1 MALDFSGQNLRGRNF
16 KGRQDLA
23 GANFSYADIRGANFT
38 NANLTGANFSH
49 AKAGLQRRWAI
60 LLVFVSCLLSGLSGF
75 VWSLNG
81 YLVSLIF
88 NQSSLHNQIVGWT
101 TLILL
106 IAFFLT
112 TIHQGVGTLAG
123 AVAFVIAGA
132 VVFATAVGTAVV
144 LVGVSGEGISGSV
157 AGSGAGALALAFA
170 VAGSVVGSG
179 ALAGAFAIAK
189 TGAALFAGSFA
200 IAGTGAVF
208 LAIFGVLT
216 FLGGADFNIRIS
228 VTNAAGALVL
238 DGSGILLSI
247 YISWRA
253 MKGDEKYSL
262 VHNLAIAFAA
272 TGGTSF
278 RGADLTNADFTQA
291 TLKSTDFRNT
301 ILICS
306 RWHQAKMLD
315 RVRPGSTYLQN
326 SQVRQLLV
334 TGQGQ
339 DNNFDREY
347 LRGINLQKANLA
359 DASFIGADLS
369 EANLQDADLSRAKLK
384 QTQLDDTDLTGA
396 TLTGAYIED
405 WGITNTTKLHGVRC
419 EYVFMRLP
427 TKEDPDPLRK
437 PDNKQE
443 IFADGDFAD
452 FIKPIFDTLDLY
464 HNQGVDPRAV
474 AIAFK
479 NLAQNHPEAELEIVA
494 MEKRGDDKI
503 LLRAKTAAGSD
514 KSQLSAEYFDDY
526 NQLKALSQS
535 QQLLLVEKDKRIISL
550 ENMVDT
556 ALKQPKF
563 YTQGDTNMSDISG
576 INIEGSSNVSGIAGN
591 NSIANLGTIS
601 GNVSIAL
608 NQLPDSTDAEK
619 PGIKELLSQLQDAII
634 QSTYLSEE
642 DKAEA
647 LEQVNSLAEAG
658 KSPQEPTKQKT
669 AKTAITMLKGI
680 FPGLPAIASLV
691 EAGNK
696 LLPAIAKLFGL
707 G

>member
-38 NANLTGANFSH
+38 NANLTGANFSY

-60 LLVFVSCLLSGLSGF
+60 FLVLVSWVLSGF
-75 VWSLNG
+75 SGLTWVVNG
-81 YLVSLIF
+81 YIVSKIFDPYTLDHKIGRCTILIVLIPFSLVT
-88 NQSSLHNQIVGWT
+88 VG
-101 TLILL
+101 L
-106 IAFFLT
+106 
-112 TIHQGVGTLAG
+112 GV
-123 AVAFVIAGA
+123 
-132 VVFATAVGTAVV
+132 
-144 LVGVSGEGISGSV
+144 VSGL
-157 AGSGAGALALAFA
+157 GALALALALALAFI
-170 VAGSVVGSG
+170 VVGSFTG
-179 ALAGAFAIAK
+179 VFYEAFTDAFTGVSSGAFAG
-189 TGAALFAGSFA
+189 GAA
-200 IAGTGAVF
+200 F
-208 LAIFGVLT
+208 LL
-216 FLGGADFNIRIS
+216 
-228 VTNAAGALVL
+228 AGALVVAFAL
-238 DGSGILLSI
+238 AGVLSLVLSAAFALALTVALAFVGAGAGAGAGAAAVAAAGMLLSI
-247 YISWRA
+247 YIAWRA
-253 MKGDEKYSL
+253 MKGDEKHSL
-262 VHNLAIAFAA
+262 VRNIAIAFAA
-272 TGGTSF
+272 IGGTSF

-291 TLKSTDFRNT
+291 TLKSTDLRNT

-326 SQVRQLLV
+326 SQIRQLLV

-339 DNNFDREY
+339 DTNFDREN
-347 LRGINLQKANLA
+347 LRGINLKAANLA
-359 DASFIGADLS
+359 DTSFIGADLS

-384 QTQLDDTDLTGA
+384 QTQLDATDLTGA

-405 WGITNTTKLHGVRC
+405 WGITRETKLHGVRC

-437 PDNKQE
+437 PDNKRE
-443 IFADGDFAD
+443 VFEDGDFAD

-464 HNQGVDPRAV
+464 HNQGVVPRAV

-479 NLAQNHPEAELEIVA
+479 TLAENHPEAELEIVA

-526 NQLKALSQS
+526 NQVKALSQS

-563 YTQGDTNMSDISG
+563 YTQGDTIMSDISG
-576 INIEGSSNVSGIAGN
+576 ISIQGSSNVSGIAGGG
-591 NSIANLGTIS
+591 SVANLGTIS

-608 NQLPDSTDAEK
+608 NELPDSPDAEK
-619 PGIKELLSQLQDAII
+619 PGIKELLTQLHEAISQSSDLPE
-634 QSTYLSEE
+634 T
-642 DKAEA
+642 DKADALLQVEA
-647 LEQVNSLAEAG
+647 LAEAA
-658 KSPQEPTKQKT
+658 KNPQESTKQKT
-669 AKTAITMLKGI
+669 AKNAIIMLKGL
-680 FPGLPAIASLV
+680 FSGLPAIASLV
-691 EAGNK
+691 EATNK
-696 LLPAIAKLFGL
+696 LLPAISKLFGL

>member
-1 MALDFSGQNLRGRNF
+1 MALDFSGENLRGRNF
-16 KGRQDLA
+16 KGQDLA
-23 GANFSYADIRGANFT
+23 GANFSYADIRGANFA

-60 LLVFVSCLLSGLSGF
+60 GLVIISFLLSGLSGF
-75 VWSLNG
+75 LWAING
-81 YLVSLIF
+81 YLVSSIFSSYSDSQMASRVALI
-88 NQSSLHNQIVGWT
+88 
-101 TLILL
+101 TLIVFFVITIRQGI
-106 IAFFLT
+106 IAGL
-112 TIHQGVGTLAG
+112 G
-123 AVAFVIAGA
+123 AVAF
-132 VVFATAVGTAVV
+132 
-144 LVGVSGEGISGSV
+144 
-157 AGSGAGALALAFA
+157 A
-170 VAGSVVGSG
+170 VAF
-179 ALAGAFAIAK
+179 AGAFAFAVGFAITLAV
-189 TGAALFAGSFA
+189 AFAGTLF
-200 IAGTGAVF
+200 
-208 LAIFGVLT
+208 
-216 FLGGADFNIRIS
+216 
-228 VTNAAGALVL
+228 
-238 DGSGILLSI
+238 SI

-253 MKGDEKYSL
+253 MKGDQKHSL
-262 VHNLAIAFAA
+262 IRNIAIAFAA

-278 RGADLTNADFTQA
+278 RGANLTNADFTQA
-291 TLKSTDFRNT
+291 TLKSTDLRNT

-315 RVRPGSTYLQN
+315 RVRPGKTYLEN
-326 SQVRQLLV
+326 AQVRQLLI

-339 DNNFDREY
+339 DKNFNREN
-347 LRGINLQKANLA
+347 LRGINLQSANLA
-359 DASFIGADLS
+359 DASFISTDLS

-384 QTQLDDTDLTGA
+384 QTQLDGTDLTGA

-419 EYVFMRLP
+419 EYIFMRLP

-437 PDNKQE
+437 PDNKRE
-443 IFADGDFAD
+443 VFADGDFAD

-464 HNQGVDPRAV
+464 HNQGVDPRAI

-479 NLAQNHPEAELEIVA
+479 NLAEKHPEAELEIVA

-535 QQLLLVEKDKRIISL
+535 QQLLLVEKDQRIISL

-576 INIEGSSNVSGIAGN
+576 INIQGSSNVSGIAGN

-608 NQLPDSTDAEK
+608 NELPDATDAEK
-619 PGIKELLSQLQDAII
+619 PGIKELLSQLQDAIV

-647 LEQVNSLAEAG
+647 LEQVNTLAEAG
-658 KSPQEPTKQKT
+658 KSPQESTKQKT

-680 FPGLPAIASLV
+680 FTGLPAVASLV

-696 LLPAIAKLFGL
+696 LLPAISKLFGL

>member
-16 KGRQDLA
+16 KGRQDLV

-38 NANLTGANFSH
+38 NANLRGTNFSH
-49 AKAGLQRRWAI
+49 TKAGLQRRWAI
-60 LLVFVSCLLSGLSGF
+60 FLVFVSLLLSGLSGCL
-75 VWSLNG
+75 WSVNG

-88 NQSSLHNQIVGWT
+88 DTSSLENQIRGWT
-101 TLILL
+101 ALVVL
-106 IAFFLT
+106 IAFFFV
-112 TIHQGVGTLAG
+112 TICQGAVAGAG
-123 AVAFVIAGA
+123 AVAVAGA
-132 VVFATAVGTAVV
+132 LAVAVAVAGALTSGGTRVGTGALAGAGAGALAVAV
-144 LVGVSGEGISGSV
+144 
-157 AGSGAGALALAFA
+157 AGALALAG
-170 VAGSVVGSG
+170 AGSR
-179 ALAGAFAIAK
+179 ARTLA
-189 TGAALFAGSFA
+189 
-200 IAGTGAVF
+200 V
-208 LAIFGVLT
+208 
-216 FLGGADFNIRIS
+216 
-228 VTNAAGALVL
+228 AGALVL
-238 DGSGILLSI
+238 TVALAIAKIGTVAGALAVAGTLVSI

-253 MKGDEKYSL
+253 IKGDQKHSL
-262 VHNLAIAFAA
+262 IRNIAIAFAA

-291 TLKSTDFRNT
+291 TLKSTDLRNT

-339 DNNFDREY
+339 DKNFYREN
-347 LRGINLQKANLA
+347 LRGINLQSANLA

-384 QTQLDDTDLTGA
+384 QTQLNATDLTGA

-443 IFADGDFAD
+443 VFADGDFAD
-452 FIKPIFDTLDLY
+452 FIKPIFDTLNLY
-464 HNQGVDPRAV
+464 HNQGIDPRAV

-479 NLAQNHPEAELEIVA
+479 NLAENHPEAQLEIVA
-494 MEKRGDDKI
+494 MEKRGEDKI

-535 QQLLLVEKDKRIISL
+535 QQLLLVERDSYISDLKNMII
-550 ENMVDT
+550 T
-556 ALKQPKF
+556 ALGQPKS
-563 YTQGDTNMSDISG
+563 YTQGNTIMSDISG
-576 INIEGSSNVSGIAGN
+576 INIQGSSNVSGIAGN
-591 NSIANLGTIS
+591 NSVANLGTIS

-608 NQLPDSTDAEK
+608 NQLPDATDADK
-619 PGIKELLSQLQDAII
+619 PGIKELLTQLQEII
-634 QSTYLSEE
+634 SQSADLPET
-642 DKAEA
+642 DKADALIQVEA
-647 LEQVNSLAEAG
+647 LAEAG
-658 KSPQEPTKQKT
+658 TNPQESTNQKT
-669 AKTAITMLKGI
+669 AKNAITMLKGI
-680 FPGLPAIASLV
+680 FSGLPAVASLV
-691 EAGNK
+691 ESTNN

>member
-1 MALDFSGQNLRGRNF
+1 MALDNSGQNLRGRNF
-16 KGRQDLA
+16 KGQDLA

-38 NANLTGANFSH
+38 NANLTGANFSY

-60 LLVFVSCLLSGLSGF
+60 GLVIISFLLSGLSGF
-75 VWSLNG
+75 LWAING
-81 YLVSLIF
+81 SLVSLIF
-88 NQSSLHNQIVGWT
+88 DTSSLKEQISGWAA
-101 TLILL
+101 LIVL
-106 IAFFLT
+106 IAFFFVT
-112 TIHQGVGTLAG
+112 TRQG
-123 AVAFVIAGA
+123 IATG
-132 VVFATAVGTAVV
+132 
-144 LVGVSGEGISGSV
+144 L
-157 AGSGAGALALAFA
+157 GAGALA
-170 VAGSVVGSG
+170 V
-179 ALAGAFAIAK
+179 ALAGA
-189 TGAALFAGSFA
+189 
-200 IAGTGAVF
+200 GAV
-208 LAIFGVLT
+208 
-216 FLGGADFNIRIS
+216 
-228 VTNAAGALVL
+228 AGAVA
-238 DGSGILLSI
+238 GAFLSI

-253 MKGDEKYSL
+253 IKGDQKHSL
-262 VHNLAIAFAA
+262 VRNIATAFAA

-278 RGADLTNADFTQA
+278 RGANLTNADFTQA
-291 TLKSTDFRNT
+291 TLKSTDLRNT

-339 DNNFDREY
+339 DKNFYREN

-384 QTQLDDTDLTGA
+384 QTQLDGTDLTGA

-427 TKEDPDPLRK
+427 TKEDPNPLRK

-443 IFADGDFAD
+443 VFADGDFAN

-464 HNQGVDPRAV
+464 HNQGVDPRAI

-479 NLAQNHPEAELEIVA
+479 NLAENHPEAELEIVA
-494 MEKRGDDKI
+494 MEKRGNDKI

-535 QQLLLVEKDKRIISL
+535 QQLLLIEKDKRIISL

-608 NQLPDSTDAEK
+608 NQLPDATDAEK

-634 QSTYLSEE
+634 QSTYLPEE
-642 DKAEA
+642 EKAEA
-647 LEQVNSLAEAG
+647 LEQVKALAEAG
-658 KSPQEPTKQKT
+658 KNPQESTKQKT

-680 FPGLPAIASLV
+680 FTGLPAVASLV

-707 G
+707 A

>member
-1 MALDFSGQNLRGRNF
+1 MALDFSSQNLRGRNF
-16 KGRQDLA
+16 KGRKDLA

-38 NANLTGANFSH
+38 NTNLIGANFSH
-49 AKAGLQRRWAI
+49 AKAGLQRRWVI
-60 LLVFVSCLLSGLSGF
+60 GLVIISFLLSGLSGF
-75 VWSLNG
+75 LWAVNG
-81 YLVSLIF
+81 FFVSLIF
-88 NQSSLHNQIVGWT
+88 SSSSEKQIAGWVA
-101 TLILL
+101 LITL
-106 IAFFLT
+106 IAFFFI
-112 TIHQGVGTLAG
+112 TILQGIIAGLG
-123 AVAFVIAGA
+123 AVAFTVA
-132 VVFATAVGTAVV
+132 VAFAVAVAFVV
-144 LVGVSGEGISGSV
+144 
-157 AGSGAGALALAFA
+157 AGAGAGTVAFAFAGAGAFA
-170 VAGSVVGSG
+170 VAGAV
-179 ALAGAFAIAK
+179 AGAVAVAV
-189 TGAALFAGSFA
+189 
-200 IAGTGAVF
+200 AGTGAVAF
-208 LAIFGVLT
+208 AV
-216 FLGGADFNIRIS
+216 A
-228 VTNAAGALVL
+228 VAVAGAGAFAVAVAGAGMLFSL
-238 DGSGILLSI
+238 

-253 MKGDEKYSL
+253 MKGDQKHSL
-262 VHNLAIAFAA
+262 IRNIAIAFAA

-306 RWHQAKMLD
+306 SWHQAKMLN
-315 RVRPGSTYLQN
+315 RVRPGLTYLRN
-326 SQVRQLLV
+326 SQIRELLV

-339 DNNFDREY
+339 DKNFDREN

-384 QTQLDDTDLTGA
+384 QTQLDGTDLTGA
-396 TLTGAYIED
+396 TLTGAFIED

-443 IFADGDFAD
+443 VFADGDFAD

-479 NLAQNHPEAELEIVA
+479 NLAENHPEAELEIVA
-494 MEKRGDDKI
+494 MEKRGEDKI

-514 KSQLSAEYFDDY
+514 KSQLSAEYFDNY

-576 INIEGSSNVSGIAGN
+576 INIQGSSNVSGIAGN

-608 NQLPDSTDAEK
+608 NQLPDATDAEK

-680 FPGLPAIASLV
+680 FTGLPAIASLV

>member
-1 MALDFSGQNLRGRNF
+1 
-16 KGRQDLA
+16 
-23 GANFSYADIRGANFT
+23 
-38 NANLTGANFSH
+38 
-49 AKAGLQRRWAI
+49 
-60 LLVFVSCLLSGLSGF
+60 
-75 VWSLNG
+75 
-81 YLVSLIF
+81 
-88 NQSSLHNQIVGWT
+88 
-101 TLILL
+101 
-106 IAFFLT
+106 
-112 TIHQGVGTLAG
+112 
-123 AVAFVIAGA
+123 
-132 VVFATAVGTAVV
+132 
-144 LVGVSGEGISGSV
+144 
-157 AGSGAGALALAFA
+157 
-170 VAGSVVGSG
+170 
-179 ALAGAFAIAK
+179 
-189 TGAALFAGSFA
+189 
-200 IAGTGAVF
+200 
-208 LAIFGVLT
+208 
-216 FLGGADFNIRIS
+216 
-228 VTNAAGALVL
+228 
-238 DGSGILLSI
+238 
-247 YISWRA
+247 

-262 VHNLAIAFAA
+262 IRNIAVTFAA

-278 RGADLTNADFTQA
+278 RYADLTGADFTQA
-291 TLKSTDFRNT
+291 TLKNTDLRNT
-301 ILICS
+301 ILICTH
-306 RWHQAKMLD
+306 WHQAKMLD
-315 RVRPGSTYLQN
+315 RVRPGLTYLQN

-339 DNNFDREY
+339 DKNFDRQN
-347 LRGINLQKANLA
+347 LRGINLKKANLA
-359 DASFIGADLS
+359 DTSFIGADLS

-384 QTQLDDTDLTGA
+384 QIQLDGTDLTGV

-419 EYVFMRLP
+419 EYVYMRVP
-427 TKEDPDPLRK
+427 TKENPDPLRK
-437 PDNKQE
+437 PDNNKE
-443 IFADGDFAD
+443 VFADGDFAD

-479 NLAQNHPEAELEIVA
+479 NLAENHPEAELEIVA

-514 KSQLSAEYFDDY
+514 KSQLSTEYFDDY

-563 YTQGDTNMSDISG
+563 YTQGDTNMSNISG

-591 NSIANLGTIS
+591 NSVANLGTIS

-608 NQLPDSTDAEK
+608 TQLPDSPDAEK

-634 QSTYLSEE
+634 QSTYLPEE
-642 DKAEA
+642 EKAEA
-647 LEQVNSLAEAG
+647 LEQVKTLAEAG
-658 KSPQEPTKQKT
+658 KNPQESTKQKT

-680 FPGLPAIASLV
+680 FTGLPAVASLV

>member
-16 KGRQDLA
+16 KGQDLA

-49 AKAGLQRRWAI
+49 AKGGLQRRWAI
-60 LLVFVSCLLSGLSGF
+60 SAVLVIALLVLSALSKS
-75 VWSLNG
+75 V
-81 YLVSLIF
+81 
-88 NQSSLHNQIVGWT
+88 IVA
-101 TLILL
+101 LL
-106 IAFFLT
+106 IATLVFISVARVASRYNWAVALT
-112 TIHQGVGTLAG
+112 ANLVLTIAGFIAFVLALIISAIVTGSISILFDVVFAG
-123 AVAFVIAGA
+123 AVP
-132 VVFATAVGTAVV
+132 VV
-144 LVGVSGEGISGSV
+144 LAFLGFIY
-157 AGSGAGALALAFA
+157 LAI
-170 VAGSVVGSG
+170 VGSRG
-179 ALAGAFAIAK
+179 AIISTARANIEAGIVPFFIAIADECLK
-189 TGAALFAGSFA
+189 TA
-200 IAGTGAVF
+200 I
-208 LAIFGVLT
+208 
-216 FLGGADFNIRIS
+216 
-228 VTNAAGALVL
+228 TN
-238 DGSGILLSI
+238 
-247 YISWRA
+247 
-253 MKGDEKYSL
+253 
-262 VHNLAIAFAA
+262 

-278 RGADLTNADFTQA
+278 GKADLTNANFTAA
-291 TLKSTDFRNT
+291 TLKNTNFRYANVTNT
-301 ILICS
+301 C
-306 RWHQAKMLD
+306 WFQAKKLD
-315 RVRPGSTYLQN
+315 RARVSATYLEK
-326 SQVRQLLV
+326 SQVRKLV
-334 TGQGQ
+334 ITGQGQ
-339 DNNFDREY
+339 NKNFERQN
-347 LRGINLQKANLA
+347 LRGINLKKANLA

-384 QTQLDDTDLTGA
+384 QTQLDGTDLTGA

-479 NLAQNHPEAELEIVA
+479 NLAENHPEAELEIVA

-503 LLRAKTAAGSD
+503 LLRARTAAGSD

-535 QQLLLVEKDKRIISL
+535 QQLLLVEKDQRIISL

-556 ALKQPKF
+556 ALQQPKF

-608 NQLPDSTDAEK
+608 NQLPDATDAEK

-642 DKAEA
+642 DKTEA

-658 KSPQEPTKQKT
+658 KNPQESTKQKT

-680 FPGLPAIASLV
+680 FTGLPAVASLV
-691 EAGNK
+691 EATNK

>member
-16 KGRQDLA
+16 KGRKDLV

-38 NANLTGANFSH
+38 NVNLRKANFSH
-49 AKAGLQRRWAI
+49 AKAGLQEPWKIAYLALI
-60 LLVFVSCLLSGLSGF
+60 SLLFLVLSGF
-75 VWSLNG
+75 FS
-81 YLVSLIF
+81 YLTDYFLPLTF
-88 NQSSLHNQIVGWT
+88 KASSLEKQIASCT

-106 IAFFLT
+106 IAFFLS
-112 TIHQGVGTLAG
+112 TILQGVGAGLEAFAFAFTGTVAVAASVRGGTVAAFTGAAVVGLTVAVVIILAVAFAG
-123 AVAFVIAGA
+123 AVAAFSETVAATGAIVVIVALA
-132 VVFATAVGTAVV
+132 SPVAISFARF
-144 LVGVSGEGISGSV
+144 
-157 AGSGAGALALAFA
+157 GSGKIIVVIVIIIAALALAFA
-170 VAGSVVGSG
+170 VA
-179 ALAGAFAIAK
+179 
-189 TGAALFAGSFA
+189 LF
-200 IAGTGAVF
+200 
-208 LAIFGVLT
+208 
-216 FLGGADFNIRIS
+216 
-228 VTNAAGALVL
+228 
-238 DGSGILLSI
+238 SI
-247 YISWRA
+247 YIGWRA
-253 MKGDEKYSL
+253 MKGDEKYAL
-262 VHNLAIAFAA
+262 IRNIALTFAA
-272 TGGTSF
+272 IEGTSF
-278 RGADLTNADFTQA
+278 CGANLTNADFTAA

-301 ILICS
+301 ILINTC
-306 RWHQAKMLD
+306 WHQAKMLD

-326 SQVRQLLV
+326 LQVRQLLV
-334 TGQGQ
+334 TGEGQ
-339 DNNFDREY
+339 DKNFYREN
-347 LRGINLQKANLA
+347 LRGINLQSANLA

-384 QTQLDDTDLTGA
+384 QTQLDGTDLTGA
-396 TLTGAYIED
+396 TLTSAYIED

-419 EYVFMRLP
+419 EYIFMRLP

-443 IFADGDFAD
+443 VFADGDFAN

-479 NLAQNHPEAELEIVA
+479 NLAENHPEAQLEIVA
-494 MEKRGDDKI
+494 MEKRGEDKI

-563 YTQGDTNMSDISG
+563 YTQGDTNVSDISG
-576 INIEGSSNVSGIAGN
+576 INIEGSSNVSGIAGGG
-591 NSIANLGTIS
+591 SVANLGTIS

-608 NQLPDSTDAEK
+608 NQLPDSPDVEK

-642 DKAEA
+642 DKTEA
-647 LEQVNSLAEAG
+647 LEQVQALAEAG
-658 KSPQEPTKQKT
+658 KNPQESTKQKT

-680 FPGLPAIASLV
+680 FTGLPAIASLV

>member
-16 KGRQDLA
+16 KGRKDLA

-49 AKAGLQRRWAI
+49 AKAGLQRRWVI
-60 LLVFVSCLLSGLSGF
+60 FPVLLSWLFSGF
-75 VWSLNG
+75 AGFYLFLCG

-88 NQSSLHNQIVGWT
+88 DAAKLRNQICGWT
-101 TLILL
+101 TLIVL
-106 IAFFLT
+106 IAFFSSM
-112 TIHQGVGTLAG
+112 IYQGVRTSSQEVDLILKLFLVLAFPLAIPFAYAGIFAICCGIAGVFAFAFAFVGVFTLAFLTAG
-123 AVAFVIAGA
+123 SRALIVVTAVAV
-132 VVFATAVGTAVV
+132 TVV
-144 LVGVSGEGISGSV
+144 LLNIYVG
-157 AGSGAGALALAFA
+157 
-170 VAGSVVGSG
+170 
-179 ALAGAFAIAK
+179 
-189 TGAALFAGSFA
+189 
-200 IAGTGAVF
+200 
-208 LAIFGVLT
+208 
-216 FLGGADFNIRIS
+216 
-228 VTNAAGALVL
+228 
-238 DGSGILLSI
+238 
-247 YISWRA
+247 WRA
-253 MKGDEKYSL
+253 MKGDEKYSS
-262 VHNLAIAFAA
+262 VRNIAIAFAA

-278 RGADLTNADFTQA
+278 RGTNLTNANFTQA
-291 TLKSTDFRNT
+291 TLKSTDFRKAILTNT
-301 ILICS
+301 

-315 RVRPGSTYLQN
+315 RVRPGSTYLQT

-339 DNNFDREY
+339 DKNFEREN
-347 LRGINLQKANLA
+347 LRDINLQAANLA
-359 DASFIGADLS
+359 DTSFIAADLS

-384 QTQLDDTDLTGA
+384 QTQLDGTDLTGA

-405 WGITNTTKLHGVRC
+405 WGITNTTKLHGVKC

-443 IFADGDFAD
+443 VFADGDFAD

-464 HNQGVDPRAV
+464 HNQGVDPRAI

-479 NLAQNHPEAELEIVA
+479 NLAENHPEAELEIVA

-503 LLRAKTAAGSD
+503 LLRAKTAVGSD

-526 NQLKALSQS
+526 NQVKALSQS

-563 YTQGDTNMSDISG
+563 YTQGDTIMSDISG
-576 INIEGSSNVSGIAGN
+576 INIQGSSNVSGIAGGG
-591 NSIANLGTIS
+591 SVANLGTIS

-608 NQLPDSTDAEK
+608 NQLPDSPEADK
-619 PGIKELLSQLQDAII
+619 PGIKELLTQLHEAISQSSDLPE
-634 QSTYLSEE
+634 T
-642 DKAEA
+642 DKADALLQVEA
-647 LEQVNSLAEAG
+647 LAEAA
-658 KSPQEPTKQKT
+658 KNPQESTKQKT
-669 AKTAITMLKGI
+669 AKNAIIMLKGL
-680 FPGLPAIASLV
+680 FSGLPAIATLV
-691 EAGNK
+691 EATNK
-696 LLPAIAKLFGL
+696 LLPAISKLFGL

>member
-16 KGRQDLA
+16 KGQDLA

-38 NANLTGANFSH
+38 NANLTGANFSY

-60 LLVFVSCLLSGLSGF
+60 FLVLVSWLLSGLSGLLWA
-75 VWSLNG
+75 VNG

-88 NQSSLHNQIVGWT
+88 NSRLENQIIGWT
-101 TLILL
+101 VLIVL
-106 IAFFLT
+106 IGFFFLT
-112 TIHQGVGTLAG
+112 IRQGLAAGLGAGAFAGAFTVAFAVAFAVAVAGAFAGAGALAFAFAFAGAFAVAGAFAGAFAFAVAG
-123 AVAFVIAGA
+123 AVAF
-132 VVFATAVGTAVV
+132 
-144 LVGVSGEGISGSV
+144 
-157 AGSGAGALALAFA
+157 A
-170 VAGSVVGSG
+170 VAGTFAV
-179 ALAGAFAIAK
+179 AGAFAIA
-189 TGAALFAGSFA
+189 GAFAVVGTLF
-200 IAGTGAVF
+200 
-208 LAIFGVLT
+208 
-216 FLGGADFNIRIS
+216 
-228 VTNAAGALVL
+228 
-238 DGSGILLSI
+238 SI
-247 YISWRA
+247 YISWQA
-253 MKGDEKYSL
+253 IKGDQKHSL
-262 VHNLAIAFAA
+262 VRNIAIAFAA

-291 TLKSTDFRNT
+291 TLKSTDFRKA

-315 RVRPGSTYLQN
+315 RVRPGSTYLQY
-326 SQVRQLLV
+326 SQVRELLV

-339 DNNFDREY
+339 DKNFYREN

-384 QTQLDDTDLTGA
+384 QTQLDGTDLTGA
-396 TLTGAYIED
+396 TLTGAFIED

-443 IFADGDFAD
+443 VFADGDFAD

-479 NLAQNHPEAELEIVA
+479 NLAENHPEAELEIVA
-494 MEKRGDDKI
+494 MEKRGNDKI

-608 NQLPDSTDAEK
+608 NQLPDATDAEK
-619 PGIKELLSQLQDAII
+619 PGIKELLSQLQDAIV

-642 DKAEA
+642 DKTEA

-658 KSPQEPTKQKT
+658 KNPQESTKQKT

-680 FPGLPAIASLV
+680 FTGLPAVASLV

-696 LLPAIAKLFGL
+696 LLPAISKLFGL

>member
-1 MALDFSGQNLRGRNF
+1 MAEDFSGKNLRGRNF

-23 GANFSYADIRGANFT
+23 GTNFSYADIRGANFSG
-38 NANLTGANFSH
+38 ANLAGANFSH

-60 LLVFVSCLLSGLSGF
+60 FLVLVSCLLSGLSGLLW
-75 VWSLNG
+75 VVNG
-81 YLVSLIF
+81 LLVSRIF
-88 NQSSLHNQIVGWT
+88 DTSSLEFQIGGWAA
-101 TLILL
+101 LIVL
-106 IAFFLT
+106 IAFFFV
-112 TIHQGVGTLAG
+112 TICQGVAAGLGVLAVDLTVVFAVAIAGSLAG
-123 AVAFVIAGA
+123 SGAAAAAGAGVIIGAGAGAAAAAGVIIGAIAGA
-132 VVFATAVGTAVV
+132 
-144 LVGVSGEGISGSV
+144 
-157 AGSGAGALALAFA
+157 GAGALA
-170 VAGSVVGSG
+170 
-179 ALAGAFAIAK
+179 
-189 TGAALFAGSFA
+189 AAAAAA
-200 IAGTGAVF
+200 IAG
-208 LAIFGVLT
+208 AIVRARAIVGV
-216 FLGGADFNIRIS
+216 I
-228 VTNAAGALVL
+228 AGAGTLF
-238 DGSGILLSI
+238 SI

-253 MKGDEKYSL
+253 MKGDQKHSL
-262 VHNLAIAFAA
+262 IRNIAVAFAA

-278 RGADLTNADFTQA
+278 RGANLTNADFTQA
-291 TLKSTDFRNT
+291 TLKSTDLRNT

-306 RWHQAKMLD
+306 RWYQAKMLD

-326 SQVRQLLV
+326 LQVRQLLI

-339 DNNFDREY
+339 DKNFYREN
-347 LRGINLQKANLA
+347 LRGINLQSANLA
-359 DASFIGADLS
+359 DTSFIGADLS
-369 EANLQDADLSRAKLK
+369 EANLQDADLSRTKLK
-384 QTQLDDTDLTGA
+384 QTQLDGTDLTGA

-405 WGITNTTKLHGVRC
+405 WGITNTTKLHGVKC

-443 IFADGDFAD
+443 VFADGDFAN

-479 NLAQNHPEAELEIVA
+479 NLAENHPKAELEIVA
-494 MEKRGDDKI
+494 MEKRGNDKI

-576 INIEGSSNVSGIAGN
+576 INIQGSSNVSGIAGN

-608 NQLPDSTDAEK
+608 NQLPDATDAEK
-619 PGIKELLSQLQDAII
+619 PGIKELLSQLQDAIV

-642 DKAEA
+642 DKTEA

-658 KSPQEPTKQKT
+658 KNPQESTKQKT

-680 FPGLPAIASLV
+680 FTGLPAVASLV
-691 EAGNK
+691 EATNK
-696 LLPAIAKLFGL
+696 LLPAISKLFGL

>member
-16 KGRQDLA
+16 KGRKDLA
-23 GANFSYADIRGANFT
+23 GANFSYADIRGANFSG
-38 NANLTGANFSH
+38 ANLTGANFSH
-49 AKAGLQRRWAI
+49 AKAGLQRHWAI
-60 LLVFVSCLLSGLSGF
+60 FLVFVSWLLSAISGF
-75 VWSLNG
+75 LWAFNG
-81 YLVSLIF
+81 YLVSLTL
-88 NQSSLHNQIVGWT
+88 NSSLNNQIIGWIA
-101 TLILL
+101 LIIL
-106 IAFFLT
+106 IAFFFV
-112 TIHQGVGTLAG
+112 TIRQGVAAG
-123 AVAFVIAGA
+123 
-132 VVFATAVGTAVV
+132 
-144 LVGVSGEGISGSV
+144 LGSV
-157 AGSGAGALALAFA
+157 ALAVALAVAPAVALALPLALALALAFAFAGALALALALAFA
-170 VAGSVVGSG
+170 FAGALALALALAGVFALPLALAA
-179 ALAGAFAIAK
+179 ALAGALAVALAIALAV
-189 TGAALFAGSFA
+189 TGTLM
-200 IAGTGAVF
+200 
-208 LAIFGVLT
+208 
-216 FLGGADFNIRIS
+216 
-228 VTNAAGALVL
+228 
-238 DGSGILLSI
+238 SI
-247 YISWRA
+247 YIAWQA
-253 MKGDEKYSL
+253 MKGNEKYFL
-262 VHNLAIAFAA
+262 VRNIAIAFAA
-272 TGGTSF
+272 IGGTSF
-278 RGADLTNADFTQA
+278 RGAKLTNADFTQA

-306 RWHQAKMLD
+306 HWHQAKMLD
-315 RVRPGSTYLQN
+315 LVRPGLTYLQT

-334 TGQGQ
+334 TVQGQ
-339 DNNFDREY
+339 DKNFDREN
-347 LRGINLQKANLA
+347 LRGISLKKANLA

-384 QTQLDDTDLTGA
+384 QTQLDGTDLTGA
-396 TLTGAYIED
+396 TLTGAFIED

-443 IFADGDFAD
+443 VFADGDFAD
-452 FIKPIFDTLDLY
+452 FIQPIFDTLDLY

-479 NLAQNHPEAELEIVA
+479 NLAENHPEAELEIVA

-503 LLRAKTAAGSD
+503 LLRTKTAADSD

-535 QQLLLVEKDKRIISL
+535 QQLLLIEKDSYVSDLK
-550 ENMVDT
+550 NMLTT
-556 ALKQPKF
+556 ALGQPKF

-608 NQLPDSTDAEK
+608 NQLPDATDAEK

-634 QSTYLSEE
+634 QSTYLPEE
-642 DKAEA
+642 DKTEA
-647 LEQVNSLAEAG
+647 LEQVQALAEAG
-658 KSPQEPTKQKT
+658 KNPQESTKQKT

-680 FPGLPAIASLV
+680 FTGLPAIASLV

-696 LLPAIAKLFGL
+696 LLPAISKLFGL

>member
-1 MALDFSGQNLRGRNF
+1 MALDFSGENLRGRNF
-16 KGRQDLA
+16 KGQDLA

-49 AKAGLQRRWAI
+49 AKAGLQRGWAI
-60 LLVFVSCLLSGLSGF
+60 FLVIVSWLLSGLSGCL
-75 VWSLNG
+75 WSVNG

-88 NQSSLHNQIVGWT
+88 DTSSLENQIRGWT
-101 TLILL
+101 ALVVL
-106 IAFFLT
+106 IAFFFV
-112 TIHQGVGTLAG
+112 TICQGAVAGAG
-123 AVAFVIAGA
+123 AVAVAGA
-132 VVFATAVGTAVV
+132 LAVAVAVAGALASGGTRVGTGALAGAGAGALAVAV
-144 LVGVSGEGISGSV
+144 
-157 AGSGAGALALAFA
+157 AGALALAGA
-170 VAGSVVGSG
+170 GSG
-179 ALAGAFAIAK
+179 ARTLA
-189 TGAALFAGSFA
+189 
-200 IAGTGAVF
+200 V
-208 LAIFGVLT
+208 
-216 FLGGADFNIRIS
+216 
-228 VTNAAGALVL
+228 AGALVL
-238 DGSGILLSI
+238 TVVLGIALAKIGTVAGALAVAGTLVSI

-253 MKGDEKYSL
+253 MKGDQKHSL
-262 VHNLAIAFAA
+262 IRNIAIAFAA

-278 RGADLTNADFTQA
+278 RGANLTNADFTQA
-291 TLKSTDFRNT
+291 ILKSTDFRNT

-306 RWHQAKMLD
+306 RWYQAKMLD
-315 RVRPGSTYLQN
+315 RVRPGLTYLQN
-326 SQVRQLLV
+326 AQVRQLLI

-339 DNNFDREY
+339 DINLDRQN
-347 LRGINLQKANLA
+347 LRGINLQGANLA
-359 DASFIGADLS
+359 DTSFVGADLS

-384 QTQLDDTDLTGA
+384 QTQLDATDLTGA
-396 TLTGAYIED
+396 NLTGAYIED

-443 IFADGDFAD
+443 VFADGDFAD

-464 HNQGVDPRAV
+464 HNQGVDPRAI
-474 AIAFK
+474 AIALK
-479 NLAQNHPEAELEIVA
+479 NLAENHPEAELEIVG

-503 LLRAKTAAGSD
+503 LLRAKTAPGSD

-526 NQLKALSQS
+526 NQFKALSQS
-535 QQLLLVEKDKRIISL
+535 QQLLLVERSERIRSL
-550 ENMVDT
+550 ENMITT
-556 ALKQPKF
+556 AFGQPKF

-576 INIEGSSNVSGIAGN
+576 INIQDSSNVSGIAGN
-591 NSIANLGTIS
+591 NSIANLGIIT

-608 NQLPDSTDAEK
+608 NQLPDATDADK

-642 DKAEA
+642 EKSEA
-647 LEQVNSLAEAG
+647 LEQVKALAEAG
-658 KSPQEPTKQKT
+658 KNPQESTKQKT

-680 FPGLPAIASLV
+680 FSSLPAIASLA

-696 LLPAIAKLFGL
+696 LFPAISQLFGL

>member
-38 NANLTGANFSH
+38 NANLRGTNFSH
-49 AKAGLQRRWAI
+49 TKAGLQRRWAI
-60 LLVFVSCLLSGLSGF
+60 FLVFVSLLLWGLSGCL
-75 VWSLNG
+75 WSVNG

-88 NQSSLHNQIVGWT
+88 DTSSLENQIRGWT
-101 TLILL
+101 ALVVL
-106 IAFFLT
+106 IAFFFV
-112 TIHQGVGTLAG
+112 TICQGAVAGAG
-123 AVAFVIAGA
+123 AVAVAGA
-132 VVFATAVGTAVV
+132 LAVAVAVAGALAGALASGGTRVGTGA
-144 LVGVSGEGISGSV
+144 L
-157 AGSGAGALALAFA
+157 AGAGAGALAVA
-170 VAGSVVGSG
+170 VAAAL
-179 ALAGAFAIAK
+179 ALAGAES
-189 TGAALFAGSFA
+189 GARTL
-200 IAGTGAVF
+200 AV
-208 LAIFGVLT
+208 
-216 FLGGADFNIRIS
+216 
-228 VTNAAGALVL
+228 AGALVL
-238 DGSGILLSI
+238 TVVLAIALAKIGTVAGALAVAGTLISI

-253 MKGDEKYSL
+253 IKGDQKHSL
-262 VHNLAIAFAA
+262 IRNIAIAFAA

-278 RGADLTNADFTQA
+278 YGADLTNADFTQA
-291 TLKSTDFRNT
+291 TLKSTDLRNT

-306 RWHQAKMLD
+306 CWHQTKMLD
-315 RVRPGSTYLQN
+315 RVRPGLTYLQN

-339 DNNFDREY
+339 DKNFDRQN
-347 LRGINLQKANLA
+347 LRGINLKKANLA
-359 DASFIGADLS
+359 DASFLGADLS

-384 QTQLDDTDLTGA
+384 QTQLDGTDLTGA

-437 PDNKQE
+437 PDNNQE
-443 IFADGDFAD
+443 VFADGDFAD

-479 NLAQNHPEAELEIVA
+479 NLAKNHPEAELEIVA

-503 LLRAKTAAGSD
+503 LLRAKTAPGSD
-514 KSQLSAEYFDDY
+514 KSKLSAEYFDDY

-535 QQLLLVEKDKRIISL
+535 QQLLLIEKDSYISDL
-550 ENMVDT
+550 KNMITT
-556 ALKQPKF
+556 ALGQPKS
-563 YTQGDTNMSDISG
+563 YTQGNTIMSDISG
-576 INIEGSSNVSGIAGN
+576 INIQNSSNVSGIAGN

-608 NQLPDSTDAEK
+608 NQLPDAPDGEK

-634 QSTYLSEE
+634 QSTYLPEE

-647 LEQVNSLAEAG
+647 LEQVKALAEAG
-658 KSPQEPTKQKT
+658 KNPQESTKQKT

-680 FPGLPAIASLV
+680 FTGLPAVASLV

-696 LLPAIAKLFGL
+696 LLPAISKLFGL